1 MQGNNVIRN
10 PIRRLYMKK
19 IISIT
24 RVCSLVVF
32 MLFAS
37 ITAKAGEV
45 TAKSDGSVVWQA
57 GIDGVEIEWDADGSF
72 HRIYSLFNQ
81 PVQFPDRQGITK
93 AQIIAEEKAKAAII
107 RFMDQQVAT
116 ARVVTQ
122 VDNDIQQATRTQG
135 TGKQEDIT
143 KTNQRTM
150 VENLIEITTSAAAG
164 KLRGV
169 IILERGYN
177 QKEELAWVKVGISKK
192 TIAASRALKD
202 TLSGKPPA
210 DTPSGQSNQQ
220 GSGITLPGS
229 EVQKSKQKDW

>member
-1 MQGNNVIRN
+1 MRQTYSVISCCF
-10 PIRRLYMKK
+10 L
-19 IISIT
+19 
-24 RVCSLVVF
+24 
-32 MLFAS
+32 LFFLLFTGLSAY
-37 ITAKAGEV
+37 AGDV
-45 TAKSDGSVVWQA
+45 STKPDGSTVWQA
-57 GIDGVEIEWDADGSF
+57 GIDGVEIEWGSDGSF
-72 HRIYSLFNQ
+72 NRIYSLFNQ

-107 RFMDQQVAT
+107 RFIDQQVAT

-135 TGKQEDIT
+135 TGKQESIA

-150 VENLIEITTSAAAG
+150 VENLSEITSSAAAG

-177 QKEELAWVKVGISKK
+177 KKEEYAWVKVGVSKK
-192 TIAASRALKD
+192 TIATSRALKD
-202 TLSGKPPA
+202 ALRGEHPA
-210 DTPSGQSNQQ
+210 DTPSGQSKQQ
-220 GSGITLPGS
+220 GSGISLPGS